1 MSERARPRAGRLLIP
16 ALVVVTGIGPF
27 ATDTYIS
34 ALPALAGSLHT
45 TGALAQLTLTAFIVG
60 LALGQL
66 ACGPVSDAVGRRRML
81 LASTAAFA
89 LSSLVCALAPAIGV
103 LLAMRVVQG
112 LAAGTGVVV
121 GRAVVTDS
129 YGSGDAAKTYGT
141 LASITFL
148 APLIAPVAG
157 RLIMADGTWRTVFY
171 WLAAAGVLMV
181 AAVLVGIPETL
192 PPQRRHPPG
201 LGQTLRRMGEL
212 SRDWSF
218 MQHVAVNGLA
228 TAGFFTYI
236 GGSSFVL
243 QSSYG
248 ISESLYAVVFAT
260 NAAAMALS
268 SIAFRALVGHRGP
281 RWLRTVGV
289 GVSTAAAVGLLV
301 VALLDRDGSLPIAVP
316 WAMLCLIVGG
326 GGLTIPSTTALAQ
339 EAGRRM
345 AGTAA
350 SLQGGLSML
359 IGAICTPLTGLFGY
373 DSLLPMAAMM
383 AAFYGLSCAL
393 MRRLARR

>member
-1 MSERARPRAGRLLIP
+1 MSERQRPGVGRLLIP

-34 ALPALAGSLHT
+34 ALPALAGSLET

-66 ACGPVSDAVGRRRML
+66 ACGPVSDAIGRRRML

-89 LSSLVCALAPAIGV
+89 VSSLVCALAPSIGV

-112 LAAGTGVVV
+112 LAAGTGIVV

-148 APLIAPVAG
+148 APLIAPVVG
-157 RLIMADGTWRTVFY
+157 RLIMAGGTWRTVFY
-171 WLAAAGVLMV
+171 WLAAAGVLMI

-192 PPQRRHPPG
+192 PPERRHPPG

-218 MQHVAVNGLA
+218 MQHVVVNGLA

-281 RWLRTVGV
+281 QWLRTLGV
-289 GVSTAAAVGLLV
+289 SVSTAAALGLLA
-301 VALLDRDGSLPIAVP
+301 VALVDRDGSLPIAAP
-316 WAMLCLIVGG
+316 WAMLCLVVGG

-339 EAGRRM
+339 GAGRRM

-350 SLQGGLSML
+350 SLQGGLSMF
-359 IGAICTPLTGLFGY
+359 IGALCTPLTGLFGY
-373 DSLLPMAAMM
+373 DSLLPMAAIM
-383 AAFYGLSCAL
+383 AVFYCLSYAL
-393 MRRLARR
+393 MRSLARR